1 MDERSGQ
8 CGEVLPR
15 LHLCQ
20 IPCFPPKAGRHTL
33 PWEWEQR
40 YLILECKVGVF
51 EDVIHEDNEFA
62 HDGSERNFGWFAGST

>member
-1 MDERSGQ
+1 MGYSPHSANQE
-8 CGEVLPR
+8 
-15 LHLCQ
+15 
-20 IPCFPPKAGRHTL
+20 
-33 PWEWEQR
+33 R

>member
-1 MDERSGQ
+1 MDPMGYSPHSANQE
-8 CGEVLPR
+8 
-15 LHLCQ
+15 
-20 IPCFPPKAGRHTL
+20 
-33 PWEWEQR
+33 R